1 MEATYMSISR
11 WMDKEDVMHTYSG
24 ILLSYKKGHMWISSN
39 DMDEPTAY
47 YTEWSKSEREKQ
59 ISYIN
64 TYIWNLERWYW
75 GTYLQDSK
83 EDADIENRLLNTE
96 GEGKG
101 GINWES
107 STETYIT
114 ICKID
119 RGNLLYDSGSSNPV
133 LFDNLVRWDGVGG
146 RLKKERTYVYLW
158 LIHLDVWQKP
168 TQHCKAIILQLK
180 INKF

>member
-1 MEATYMSISR
+1 MEATYMSICG

-39 DMDEPTAY
+39 DMDEH
-47 YTEWSKSEREKQ
+47 TEWGKSEREKQ

-83 EDADIENRLLNTE
+83 GDADIENRLLNTE

-119 RGNLLYDSGSSNPV
+119 R
-133 LFDNLVRWDGVGG
+133 
-146 RLKKERTYVYLW
+146 
-158 LIHLDVWQKP
+158 
-168 TQHCKAIILQLK
+168 
-180 INKF
+180 